1 MLPGVYS
8 IVVPI
13 SKVVSGAGV
22 VSITVV
28 SAAVVVDAVEDVVVD
43 AVEDA
48 DKDCALIMFPCR
60 LIVAIRMNCLTA
72 KTIHPFRT
80 CG

>member
-8 IVVPI
+8 IVVPM

-22 VSITVV
+22 VGITVV
-28 SAAVVVDAVEDVVVD
+28 SAAVVVDAVEDV
-43 AVEDA
+43 

-60 LIVAIRMNCLTA
+60 LIVAIRMNSRKA
-72 KTIHPFRT
+72 KTI
-80 CG
+80 

>member
-22 VSITVV
+22 VGITVV
-28 SAAVVVDAVEDVVVD
+28 PAAVVVNAVVVDAVEDV
-43 AVEDA
+43 
-48 DKDCALIMFPCR
+48 DKDCALIMFHCR

>member
-22 VSITVV
+22 VGITVV
-28 SAAVVVDAVEDVVVD
+28 SAVVVVD

>member
-8 IVVPI
+8 IVVPM
-13 SKVVSGAGV
+13 STKVVSGAGV
-22 VSITVV
+22 VGITVV
-28 SAAVVVDAVEDVVVD
+28 SAAVVDDAVVVD
-43 AVEDA
+43 V
-48 DKDCALIMFPCR
+48 DKDCALIMFHCR